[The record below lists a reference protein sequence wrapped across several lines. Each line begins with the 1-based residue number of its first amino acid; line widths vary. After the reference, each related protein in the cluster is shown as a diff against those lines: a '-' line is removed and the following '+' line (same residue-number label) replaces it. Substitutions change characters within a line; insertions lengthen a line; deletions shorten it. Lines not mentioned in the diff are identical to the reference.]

1 MKNSHGSPRLRRVR
15 LPGTV
20 AIPLSSPDGRAA
32 SEGSADAV
40 VRVARRDTRRPGGRP
55 PAGGAPAPEQPAT
68 SPAASGAT
76 TAAQCE
82 PAP

>member
-32 SEGSADAV
+32 SGDGADAV
-40 VRVARRDTRRPGGRP
+40 VRVARRDARRPGGRP
-55 PAGGAPAPEQPAT
+55 PVGGAPAPEQPAT